1 MEDWEKLVLGAL
13 ALWSLQRLYA
23 KWLEHRKDVH
33 DLYLQQQA
41 DVEPTRR
48 AHESAIHRSNKLYTG
63 LRGGLEIRY
72 DHYKMRAGNLRDVWQ
87 LFLNETRK
95 HNRYKRIVVNGATI
109 SVGALNASSKKLA
122 STMGGVAEITMRAH
136 EVLSSVESLVTLV
149 ACFMAQVS
157 VVVVD
162 RGAATF
168 SERKLEGVAVEIQE
182 EEDFEFENVYKKEYD
197 QGTAIKVVS
206 SLGRV
211 VSEACFTQANFTSAV
226 ASSLKHLPESHAL
239 SSQDVVGVCSQG
251 STDFIVAEIVKVLC
265 AFIAFSDLVISSDP
279 RQLLPLSVVSIEE
292 ATFLKLCRDC
302 VESHASGLASLR
314 LRRSLQLF
322 SKNIFAPI
330 GRTGLRVVYLQHK
343 LGLPI
348 TITPEQLNAYRSVLG
363 ARIIVEQVSPAVA
376 GPVVLSDFY
385 DYRVMQPKFS
395 GYGCLS
401 QSLEIKLA
409 DALKEPTDGLAGEI
423 LIRGYNI
430 ASLNEHVLGMP
441 LREGVSPPNEGFMPL
456 GVSAR
461 WGNDGCLYI
470 MK

>member
-13 ALWSLQRLYA
+13 ALWALQRLYS
-23 KWLEHRKDVH
+23 KWLEHRKDVN
-33 DLYLQQQA
+33 DVYLQQQSE
-41 DVEPTRR
+41 VEPTRR

-87 LFLNETRK
+87 LYISETRK
-95 HNRYKRIVVNGATI
+95 HNRHKQIVINGATI

-122 STMGGVAEITMRAH
+122 STLGGSAEITIRAH

-157 VVVVD
+157 IVVVD
-162 RGAATF
+162 RGTATF
-168 SERKLEGVAVEIQE
+168 TGGKLEGKAVEIQ
-182 EEDFEFENVYKKEYD
+182 EEDFEFENVYRKEYD

-211 VSEACFTQANFTSAV
+211 VSEACFTQANLTSAV
-226 ASSLKHLPESHAL
+226 ASSLKHLPDSHSLL
-239 SSQDVVGVCSQG
+239 SRDVVGVCSEG
-251 STDFIVAEIVKVLC
+251 NTDYIVADIIKVLC
-265 AFIAFSDLVISSDP
+265 AFVAFSDLVISSSP
-279 RQLLPLSVVSIEE
+279 RKLLSLSVLSIEE
-292 ATFLKLCRDC
+292 ARFLELYRDRA
-302 VESHASGLASLR
+302 ENYTIGLASIR

-330 GRTGLRVVYLQHK
+330 GRTELRLVYLQHK

-348 TITPEQLNAYRSVLG
+348 TITPAQLNVYRSVLG
-363 ARIIVEQVSPAVA
+363 ARVIVEQVSPAVA
-376 GPVVLSDFY
+376 GPVVLTDIY
-385 DYRVMQPKFS
+385 DYRVMPPKFS

-409 DALKEPTDGLAGEI
+409 DARKEPTDGLAGEI
-423 LIRGYNI
+423 HVRGYNI
-430 ASLNEHVLGMP
+430 ASLNKYVLGLP
-441 LREGVSPPNEGFMPL
+441 LGERVTSAKEGFMPL
-456 GVSAR
+456 GISAR